1 MCPLIF
7 IMLPD
12 KQEWAKEF
20 IGSDRYWDIIE
31 KISIF
36 PEPDFLPLW
45 DFRSDWVKVSRRQ
58 NIYLRRILPLQAFYI
73 IDYIDK
79 QTNGGNIVN
88 LCAGSNTFAGMY
100 NITDWLGKTS
110 FRCEAQITLLDLD
123 GITNLEFEN
132 SMSVCQELALGY
144 HALEKVIK
152 QLANMTNNYCYVS
165 FDSVDLRKYTPEQFI
180 VNNNLSKYYKRIL
193 FVEDIVDRLSDRFD
207 IVYYEN
213 IMEDLD
219 KDADNVEPF
228 DGDIRL
234 LLKAKPS
241 VKV

>member
-1 MCPLIF
+1 MPPHF

-20 IGSDRYWDIIE
+20 IGSDRYRNIID

-45 DFRSDWVKVSRRQ
+45 NFKSDWVKVSRRQ

-88 LCAGSNTFAGMY
+88 LCAGPNTFAGMY

-110 FRCEAQITLLDLD
+110 FRCEAQTTILDLD

-132 SMSVCQELALGY
+132 SMSVCQEIPLGY
-144 HALEKVIK
+144 HVLEKVVN

-165 FDSVDLRKYTPEQFI
+165 FDSVDVKNFTPAEF
-180 VNNNLSKYYKRIL
+180 VASNNLSKYYKRIMFL
-193 FVEDIVDRLSDRFD
+193 EDIIDRLSDRFE

-213 IMEDLD
+213 IMVSTDEDI
-219 KDADNVEPF
+219 DNVEPF

-234 LLKAKPS
+234 LLKARPS
-241 VKV
+241 VKA